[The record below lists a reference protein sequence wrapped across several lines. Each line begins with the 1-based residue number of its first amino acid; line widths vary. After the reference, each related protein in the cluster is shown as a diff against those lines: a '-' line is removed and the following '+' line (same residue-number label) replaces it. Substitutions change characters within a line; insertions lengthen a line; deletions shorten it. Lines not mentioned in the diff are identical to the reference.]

1 MSQMELTMRKAKE
14 QDAEQI
20 LELVIRLKKLNEEF
34 DPLFSVSEDARK
46 AGEQYVKNAINSQE
60 SFVAVAEAG
69 KRVVGMVK
77 VDFRTRV
84 FYTPKREG
92 RIVDLYL
99 LPEFRRKGFGEKMVN
114 YVWDSLKGKIDI
126 LTVEF
131 PSANKIS
138 TSFYTKLG
146 FRPIVNIYAKR
157 D

>member
-1 MSQMELTMRKAKE
+1 MSAEPVMRKAKE
-14 QDAEQI
+14 SDADAI
-20 LELVIRLKKLNEEF
+20 LELILRLKKLNEEF
-34 DPLFSVSEDARK
+34 DPLFTVSEDARK
-46 AGEQYVKNAINSQE
+46 AGEQYVKNAIASTE
-60 SFVAVAEAG
+60 SFVAVSEIG
-69 KRVVGMVK
+69 KRVVGVVK
-77 VDFRTRV
+77 VDLRTRI
-84 FYTPKREG
+84 FYIPKREG

-99 LPEFRRKGFGEKMVN
+99 LPEFRRKGFGEKMIKFV
-114 YVWDSLKGKIDI
+114 VDALKDKIDI

>member
-1 MSQMELTMRKAKE
+1 
-14 QDAEQI
+14 
-20 LELVIRLKKLNEEF
+20 
-34 DPLFSVSEDARK
+34 
-46 AGEQYVKNAINSQE
+46 
-60 SFVAVAEAG
+60 VAVAEAG